1 MPWEIERK
9 YLVADRSCLDQ
20 LEGVAFRQGYI
31 PIQDGGVVRVRI
43 EGERAVLTLKGP
55 TSGIARREYEYE
67 IPRQDAESILA
78 TLCQRPHIEKTRYT
92 LSWAGKIWS
101 IDVFSGENEGLVL
114 AEVELSSQDEA
125 VGETALGQRRSIGRS
140 TLLQRQPRAQSL
152 SQVAGRLAP
161 GPKM

>member
-1 MPWEIERK
+1 VTSWEIERK

-20 LEGVAFRQGYI
+20 LAGVAFRQGYI
-31 PIQDGGVVRVRI
+31 PTQDGGVVRVRI
-43 EGERAVLTLKGP
+43 EGERAVLTLKGQ

-92 LSWAGKIWS
+92 LPWAGKVWT

-114 AEVELSSQDEA
+114 AEVELSSREEVVEKPPWAGVEVSDD
-125 VGETALGQRRSIGRS
+125 
-140 TLLQRQPRAQSL
+140 PRYYNANL
-152 SQVAGRLAP
+152 VRNP
-161 GPKM
+161 YCKWRDD